1 MTGMMGHNGVANA
14 RRIRLTAGWVPGQ
27 HLEPREYQ
35 VTDGPVANA
44 RRSRAEDE
52 LAVGDQS

>member
-1 MTGMMGHNGVANA
+1 MSGMMGHNGVANA
-14 RRIRLTAGWVPGQ
+14 RRTRLGAGWVPGQ

-44 RRSRAEDE
+44 RRSRAEDDPAAGE
-52 LAVGDQS
+52 LS